1 MTTIID
7 PGETVTRGQ
16 GALARSVTVPTT
28 LYDVLATLQ
37 DVIGPGHDHLVVAT
51 VVFMLST
58 RALTVPQ
65 ALALQAVPQQ

>member
-1 MTTIID
+1 MATIID
-7 PGETVTRGQ
+7 PGETVPRGQ
-16 GALARSVTVPTT
+16 GVLARSVPVTTT